1 MRYDK
6 SLKKFNWH
14 DTSRVVRY
22 LNETSQSIG
31 TEKEL
36 SESLFRDWHTMP
48 GANPLENCFIS
59 TDETN
64 EKSINGFIHF
74 ICEPTIDRIVA
85 IQTVKSQPNKRNI
98 TSNFE
103 QLARQYQKSKNLKF
117 MHVQIPKSD
126 PEWSNTL
133 QNAGWVKVK
142 EYMNLR
148 CDTSDKLTFPE
159 YNMPEKFSIAPLNTE
174 MELSEFTA
182 LQNDSFAEH
191 WGFSPNSEEEI
202 RRRIF
207 MERSEEDGI
216 LVIRENKKLAG
227 YNWTLFASNAS
238 ESIGWVSMTGV
249 APEFRGQRL
258 GRAVVTAGMH
268 HLIQK
273 NVGAIELEVDSENIP
288 ARQLYESLG
297 FKMISETEWYEYT
310 NHRIADQ

>member
-6 SLKKFNWH
+6 SLKKFSWH

-59 TDETN
+59 TDESN

-133 QNAGWVKVK
+133 RNAGWVKVCLL
-142 EYMNLR
+142 Y
-148 CDTSDKLTFPE
+148 TSP
-159 YNMPEKFSIAPLNTE
+159 
-174 MELSEFTA
+174 
-182 LQNDSFAEH
+182 
-191 WGFSPNSEEEI
+191 SP
-202 RRRIF
+202 R
-207 MERSEEDGI
+207 D
-216 LVIRENKKLAG
+216 
-227 YNWTLFASNAS
+227 
-238 ESIGWVSMTGV
+238 
-249 APEFRGQRL
+249 
-258 GRAVVTAGMH
+258 
-268 HLIQK
+268 
-273 NVGAIELEVDSENIP
+273 
-288 ARQLYESLG
+288 
-297 FKMISETEWYEYT
+297 
-310 NHRIADQ
+310 